1 MQVVSVGL
9 PTEDSLT
16 DYSVYQ
22 EGKPS
27 VGVGANGYIGTM
39 GQQELTLKVN
49 IPQSSLIMRAR
60 INRFDEN
67 YIAVKVG
74 GANTEFIIYDLRN
87 KED

>member
-1 MQVVSVGL
+1 
-9 PTEDSLT
+9 
-16 DYSVYQ
+16 
-22 EGKPS
+22 
-27 VGVGANGYIGTM
+27 M

-49 IPQSSLIMRAR
+49 IPQSSPIMRAR